1 MFQYELPRYLPTADE
16 LPCSDDTPV
25 DNELQELIPGLL
37 KSILQILWVDR
48 MDWFFGIDMGIYYHP
63 EQPPIVP
70 DGFLSLGVE
79 RFYDEELRP
88 SYVLWEEQVVPS
100 FVLEVVSGTPGRE
113 YTSKLDEYARMGVL
127 YYVIYNS
134 KRRRKPKLEIH
145 KLVNDKYELQDS
157 NPFWMPE
164 IGLGIGYER
173 GDYGGLTRD
182 WLYWY
187 NEHNRRYPT
196 PAEQIRQA
204 QAQVVQERAQV
215 VQVQAQVTQERAQ
228 VLQAQAQLAQE
239 RAQVLQAQAQ
249 VAQERDRVLQAQVQ
263 VAQER
268 DRSNKLAAKLRE
280 LGIDPDNI

>member
-1 MFQYELPRYLPTADE
+1 
-16 LPCSDDTPV
+16 
-25 DNELQELIPGLL
+25 
-37 KSILQILWVDR
+37 
-48 MDWFFGIDMGIYYHP
+48 MDWFFGIDMGIYFHP

-100 FVLEVVSGTPGRE
+100 FVLEVVSVTPGRE
-113 YTSKLDEYARMGVL
+113 YTSKLDNYASMGVL

-145 KLVNDKYELQDS
+145 KLVNGRYELQQN
-157 NPFWMPE
+157 NPLWMPE

-173 GDYGGLTRD
+173 GEYGGLTRD

-187 NEHNRRYPT
+187 AEDNERYPT

-204 QAQVVQERAQV
+204 QMQILQERSQLAQQ
-215 VQVQAQVTQERAQ
+215 QVQSAQQ
-228 VLQAQAQLAQE
+228 QAQLTQ
-239 RAQVLQAQAQ
+239 QQAQLT
-249 VAQERDRVLQAQVQ
+249 QERDRV
-263 VAQER
+263 
-268 DRSNKLAAKLRE
+268 NKLAARLRS
-280 LGIDPDNI
+280 LGIEPDEI

>member
-1 MFQYELPRYLPTADE
+1 MSFGIVAMFQSELPRYLPTADE

-25 DNELQELIPGLL
+25 DNELQELIPTLL

-48 MDWFFGIDMGIYYHP
+48 FFGIDMGVYYHP

-100 FVLEVVSGTPGRE
+100 FVLEVVSVTPGRE
-113 YTSKLDEYARMGVL
+113 YTSKLDDYARMGVL

-145 KLVNDKYELQDS
+145 KLVNGRYELQES

-173 GDYGGLTRD
+173 GDHCGLTRD

-187 NEHNRRYPT
+187 AEDNQRYPT
-196 PAEQIRQA
+196 PAEQIK
-204 QAQVVQERAQV
+204 QVQLQIVQERS
-215 VQVQAQVTQERAQ
+215 
-228 VLQAQAQLAQE
+228 QLAQE
-239 RAQVLQAQAQ
+239 RI
-249 VAQERDRVLQAQVQ
+249 
-263 VAQER
+263 
-268 DRSNKLAAKLRE
+268 RSNQLAAKLRL
-280 LGIDPDNI
+280 LGIDPDE